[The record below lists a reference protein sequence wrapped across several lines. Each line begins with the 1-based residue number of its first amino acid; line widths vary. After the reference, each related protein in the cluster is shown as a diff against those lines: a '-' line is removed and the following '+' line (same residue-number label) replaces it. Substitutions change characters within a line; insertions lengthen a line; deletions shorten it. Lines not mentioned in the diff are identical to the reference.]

1 MALPALVAGA
11 GLASRGLA
19 SYLAKNKAKKEMMK
33 AGYGAT
39 SNASIPNL
47 VSSRGRV
54 YPRNLSDMAN
64 TSKFVSKQNRLN
76 PTAKTVGLMGVP
88 PAAGIAGMKMMEGR
102 DRPRQEGTYMANPM
116 MGKSQNPSYD
126 ASMTMDGQIQTMMEE
141 MDGMDLSEDAKLK
154 IIEDKLG
161 FTNGFSQPEDIPMTM
176 NPGGTVVD
184 PDGGYGGMPYQ
195 RIGKQVMTP
204 FKRDYLTERMTE
216 DMTATEMKAA
226 AFNRVVNDPSIPMDQ
241 RITAALRRETG
252 SAFSPEEGIAMRAR
266 LKAMDAKRRNDTGAG
281 MTSNEMRMFMGIPQ

>member
-1 MALPALVAGA
+1 MAIPALVAGA

-19 SYLAKNKAKKEMMK
+19 SYLAKQKAKKEMMK
-33 AGYGAT
+33 AGLGAA

-64 TSKFVSKQNRLN
+64 TSKFVSKKGI
-76 PTAKTVGLMGVP
+76 PGVLKRGSVAAIP
-88 PAAGIAGMKMMEGR
+88 VVAGTTAGIMQGG
-102 DRPRQEGTYMANPM
+102 DRARQEGTYMANPM
-116 MGKSQNPSYD
+116 MGISQNPSYD

-216 DMTATEMKAA
+216 DMTSTEMKAA

-252 SAFSPEEGIAMRAR
+252 AAFSPEEGIAMRAR

-281 MTSNEMRMFMGIPQ
+281 MTPNEMRMFMGIPQ

>member
-1 MALPALVAGA
+1 MAIPALVAGA

-19 SYLAKNKAKKEMMK
+19 SYLAKQKAKKEMMK
-33 AGYGAT
+33 TGYGAT
-39 SNASIPNL
+39 RNASIPNL
-47 VSSRGRV
+47 VSSRIKKPDMRDIRAYTIPAAATGTAL
-54 YPRNLSDMAN
+54 YGLNSLSNHPRNKAM
-64 TSKFVSKQNRLN
+64 
-76 PTAKTVGLMGVP
+76 
-88 PAAGIAGMKMMEGR
+88 
-102 DRPRQEGTYMANPM
+102 DRRREGTYMANPM

-216 DMTATEMKAA
+216 DMTSTEMKAA

-252 SAFSPEEGIAMRAR
+252 AAFSPEEGIAMRAR

-281 MTSNEMRMFMGIPQ
+281 MTPNEMRMFMGIPQ

>member
-1 MALPALVAGA
+1 MAIPALVAGA

-19 SYLAKNKAKKEMMK
+19 SYLAKQKAKKEMMK
-33 AGYGAT
+33 AGLGAA

-54 YPRNLSDMAN
+54 YPKNLSN
-64 TSKFVSKQNRLN
+64 SGVSNF
-76 PTAKTVGLMGVP
+76 AKRVGLMGVP
-88 PAAGIAGMKMMEGR
+88 VVAGTTAGIMQGGDGA
-102 DRPRQEGTYMANPM
+102 RQEGTYMANPM
-116 MGKSQNPSYD
+116 AGISQNPSYD
-126 ASMTMDGQIQTMMEE
+126 ASMTMEGQIQTMMEE

-161 FTNGFSQPEDIPMTM
+161 FTNGFSQPEDIPMAM

-204 FKRDYLTERMTE
+204 FNALSDISAKKSPMTMDKLRAMLREETGAGYTPAEKKAYLERIQAIEARDKADYL
-216 DMTATEMKAA
+216 
-226 AFNRVVNDPSIPMDQ
+226 
-241 RITAALRRETG
+241 RR
-252 SAFSPEEGIAMRAR
+252 
-266 LKAMDAKRRNDTGAG
+266 KREVGAG

>member
-1 MALPALVAGA
+1 MAIPALVAGA

-39 SNASIPNL
+39 RNASIPSL
-47 VSSRGRV
+47 VSTQGGPGV
-54 YPRNLSDMAN
+54 
-64 TSKFVSKQNRLN
+64 F
-76 PTAKTVGLMGVP
+76 AKRVGLMGLSTG
-88 PAAGIAGMKMMEGR
+88 AGIYSANSLMNHPRNKAM
-102 DRPRQEGTYMANPM
+102 DRRREGTYMANPM
-116 MGKSQNPSYD
+116 MGKSRNPSYD

-141 MDGMDLSEDAKLK
+141 MDGMNLSEDAKLK

-184 PDGGYGGMPYQ
+184 PDGGYGGRPYQ

-252 SAFSPEEGIAMRAR
+252 SAFNPEEAIMMKEK
-266 LKAMDAKRRNDTGAG
+266 LEAMDAERRNATGAG